1 MQASFE
7 ILGGGGGGGVAM
19 HFDAWGAMCEIKELL
34 VIPMIKYLKFHPHAA
49 SFSLA
54 SLQKKTDAENE

>member
-7 ILGGGGGGGVAM
+7 ILGGGGGGVAM

-49 SFSLA
+49 SFCLA
-54 SLQKKTDAENE
+54 SL